1 MAWTAPRN
9 WADISAGIV
18 TAASLNTDVR
28 DNLGVLSTHAHTGGD
43 VGQGASTMTG
53 LTLTAL
59 VNLTFADEGA
69 PTSAGELQRHGN
81 DLKFYGSSAVNL
93 TAADAAAGTASLR
106 TLSTTSTTAA
116 AGNHT
121 HTVNFTEVQTV
132 TAKGT
137 SAAWYT
143 GETDEKTVCTVDI
156 TPGAATSRAV
166 VLSVAGNSLTSANT
180 PGITTGWTIKLKY
193 GATTVKTITGGTVGG
208 NSVGSTYTAEHQP
221 NSTSATT
228 CYLTAANTST
238 WGAGIPIYFSG
249 SIGVIEISG
258 ASAV

>member
-1 MAWTAPRN
+1 MAWTAPRD
-9 WADISAGIV
+9 WTAISGGIV

-59 VNLTFADEGA
+59 GTLTFADSGA
-69 PTSAGELQRHGN
+69 PTSAGELKRHGN
-81 DLKFYGSSAVNL
+81 DLKFYGASAVNL

-106 TLSTTSTTAA
+106 TLNTTSTTAA

-121 HTVNFTEVQTV
+121 HTVNFAEVQTV
-132 TAKGT
+132 TAIGN
-137 SAAWYT
+137 SGYWAT

-166 VLSVAGNSLTSANT
+166 VLSVAGLSQTGTNT
-180 PGITTGWTIKLKY
+180 PGISAGWTIKLKY
-193 GATTVKTITGGTVGG
+193 GATTVKTVTGTTVGTSSPG
-208 NSVGSTYTAEHQP
+208 VTYTAEHQP
-221 NSTSATT
+221 DSTSATT
-228 CYLTAANTST
+228 CYFTAANTSS
-238 WGAGIPIYFSG
+238 WGGGVSVNVRG